1 MDEKLIGNLRQA
13 YDKRAAWR
21 DERPYPEWKEKE
33 RANFLA
39 YLKRENKRTLL
50 EIGAGPGRDSLFF
63 QQNGLDVVATDLSPE
78 MVKLCR
84 EKGLTAYVMDFA
96 SPDFSEPFDAIF
108 ALNCLLHVPKSDLP
122 AILQRLHGL
131 LKPGGLF
138 YVGVYGGQDFE
149 GIYEADEHEPKRL
162 FSLYTHE
169 QIQEVAGR
177 FFTPVYFRAIR
188 LTSDTDVFQSM
199 IWRSDYLPTG

>member
-1 MDEKLIGNLRQA
+1 MDEKLIGNLREA

-63 QQNGLDVVATDLSPE
+63 QQNGLEVVVTDLSPE

-84 EKGLTAYVMDFA
+84 QKGLTAYVMDFA
-96 SPDFSEPFDAIF
+96 SLDFPQPFDAIF
-108 ALNCLLHVPKSDLP
+108 ALNCLLHVPKKDLP
-122 AILQRLHGL
+122 AILGWLHGL
-131 LKPGGLF
+131 LKPGGLL
-138 YVGVYGGQDFE
+138 YMGMHGGQDFE
-149 GIYEADEHEPKRL
+149 GIYGEDEHEPKRY
-162 FSLYTHE
+162 FSLYLPE
-169 QIQEVAGR
+169 QIQEVVGR